1 MLNNS
6 TVCVPSSSDKSAL
19 IHHRPPGRIARSWAA
34 RFLILISTSL
44 LVTHNVRSQEN
55 QLRRDFAERV
65 TLVSVDNPEGAT
77 EVHTWDQAL
86 IRILATRKEGP
97 VLDSEVLCERVS
109 GRLGVSVKSKEAAP
123 VSLVVFVPASVNISI
138 RSMSGI
144 VAITGTVAGLS
155 IDTQSGS
162 VNLELPDSANVD
174 VALRAIEGFIESAA
188 PIRIFGQRD
197 EHTLDGRLGGG
208 GATAIVRSAKG
219 NINLHAGPQQA
230 TVTIDRKVDRSAQRI
245 ASSAGFKSAAP
256 AKEFADSA
264 HIRSSDEAIRLEAR
278 LVNVLVRVTDAGG
291 KTLPL
296 LKKDD
301 FVIVED
307 NVQQDVSYFEPV
319 TAPLHLVLLLDLSGS
334 TEKKMKV
341 LKKAA
346 QKFVDSLKPT
356 DTIAVAGFTRR
367 FFVISN
373 FTSDHKLLKD
383 RIDDIK
389 NRHSGTAYYDAMWST
404 LDLLEEAR
412 ATRKAIVVLTD
423 GVDNSLDHP
432 GDEDLASK
440 HSFSELLERVEEA
453 DATIYPIYLDTEYE
467 TIGRGGRSGHDAYVT
482 ARKQLDALA
491 DQTGAVMFK
500 AERAE
505 DLEGVYQQ
513 VAAELHSL
521 YSLAYAPKA
530 LTRDGAWKKIGVSV
544 KLPGARL
551 RAKRGYYAR

>member
-1 MLNNS
+1 S
-6 TVCVPSSSDKSAL
+6 
-19 IHHRPPGRIARSWAA
+19 
-34 RFLILISTSL
+34 
-44 LVTHNVRSQEN
+44 
-55 QLRRDFAERV
+55 
-65 TLVSVDNPEGAT
+65 
-77 EVHTWDQAL
+77 
-86 IRILATRKEGP
+86 
-97 VLDSEVLCERVS
+97 
-109 GRLGVSVKSKEAAP
+109 
-123 VSLVVFVPASVNISI
+123 
-138 RSMSGI
+138 
-144 VAITGTVAGLS
+144 
-155 IDTQSGS
+155 
-162 VNLELPDSANVD
+162 
-174 VALRAIEGFIESAA
+174 
-188 PIRIFGQRD
+188 
-197 EHTLDGRLGGG
+197 
-208 GATAIVRSAKG
+208 
-219 NINLHAGPQQA
+219 
-230 TVTIDRKVDRSAQRI
+230 
-245 ASSAGFKSAAP
+245 

-264 HIRSSDEAIRLEAR
+264 HIRTSDEAIKLEAR
-278 LVNVLVRVTDAGG
+278 LVNVLVKVTDAGG

-296 LKKDD
+296 LRKDD
-301 FVIVED
+301 FVIFED
-307 NVQQDVSYFEPV
+307 NVQQDISYFEPV

-373 FTSDHKLLKD
+373 FTTDHKLLKD

-432 GDEDLASK
+432 NDEDLASK

-482 ARKQLDALA
+482 ARKQLEALA

-521 YSLAYAPKA
+521 YSLAYAPKS

-544 KLPGARL
+544 KLQGAKL

>member
-1 MLNNS
+1 M
-6 TVCVPSSSDKSAL
+6 
-19 IHHRPPGRIARSWAA
+19 HHRPLRPIAKAWAV
-34 RFLILISTSL
+34 RFLILIGTPL
-44 LVTHNVRSQEN
+44 LVSHNVRSQEN
-55 QLRRDFAERV
+55 RLQRDFSDRV
-65 TLVSVDNPEGAT
+65 ALVSVENTVGAT
-77 EVHTWDQAL
+77 EVRTWDQAL
-86 IRILATRKEGP
+86 IRVVATRKEGP
-97 VLDSEVLCERVS
+97 VIDSEVLCERAP
-109 GRLGVSVKSKEAAP
+109 GRLGVSVRSKEAAP
-123 VSLVVFVPASVNISI
+123 VTLILFVPASINISI
-138 RSMSGI
+138 RSTSGA
-144 VAITGTVAGLS
+144 VAVAGAVAGLS

-162 VNLELPDSANVD
+162 VTIELPDSANVD
-174 VALRAIEGFIESAA
+174 VALRAIEGFIETAA
-188 PIRIFGQRD
+188 PIKVFGQRD

-208 GATAIVRSAKG
+208 GATTIVRTTKG
-219 NINLHAGPQQA
+219 NINLRAGSQQA
-230 TVTIDRKVDRSAQRI
+230 IVTIDRKVDRSAQQI
-245 ASSAGFKSAAP
+245 ASSAGFKSGAP
-256 AKEFADSA
+256 PKEFAESA
-264 HIRSSDEAIRLEAR
+264 HLRSSDEAIKLEAR
-278 LVNVLVRVTDAGG
+278 LVNVLVKVTDAGG
-291 KTLPL
+291 KTLPM

-301 FVIVED
+301 FVIYED
-307 NVQQDVSYFEPV
+307 NVQQDISYFEPV

-373 FTSDHKLLKD
+373 FTTDHRLLKD

-389 NRHSGTAYYDAMWST
+389 NRHSGTAYYDAMWAT

-432 GDEDLASK
+432 NDEDLAAK

-482 ARKQLDALA
+482 ARKQLEALA

-521 YSLAYAPKA
+521 YSLAYAPKS

-544 KLPGARL
+544 KL
-551 RAKRGYYAR
+551 

>member
-1 MLNNS
+1 MLNDFTLS
-6 TVCVPSSSDKSAL
+6 VPCPSDDSAL
-19 IHHRPPGRIARSWAA
+19 VHHRPLRRIARIPAV
-34 RFLILISTSL
+34 RFLILICTCL
-44 LVTHNVRSQEN
+44 LASQDARSQEN
-55 QLRRDFAERV
+55 RLQRDFPERV
-65 TLVSVDNPEGAT
+65 ALLSVNNPEGAT
-77 EVHTWDQAL
+77 EVHAWDQAL
-86 IRILATRKEGP
+86 IRILATRKENP
-97 VLDSEVLCERVS
+97 VLDSEVLCERVP
-109 GRLGVSVKSKEAAP
+109 GRLGVSVKSKESAT
-123 VSLVVFVPASVNISI
+123 VTLVVFVPASMNISI
-138 RSMSGI
+138 RSTSGAVTI
-144 VAITGTVAGLS
+144 SGAVAGLS
-155 IDTQSGS
+155 VDTHSGS
-162 VNLELPDSANVD
+162 VTIELPDDANVD
-174 VALRAIEGFIESAA
+174 VALRAIEGFIEAAA
-188 PIRIFGQRD
+188 PIKIFGQRD
-197 EHTLDGRLGGG
+197 EHALDGRLGGG
-208 GATAIVRSAKG
+208 GATAIVRTAKG
-219 NINLHAGPQQA
+219 NISLRAASQQA
-230 TVTIDRKVDRSAQRI
+230 LVTIDRKVDRSAQRI
-245 ASSAGFKSAAP
+245 ASSAAFKSGASS
-256 AKEFADSA
+256 KEFVDST
-264 HIRSSDEAIRLEAR
+264 HIRSNEEAIRLEAR
-278 LVNVLVRVTDAGG
+278 LVNVLVKVTDAGG

-301 FVIVED
+301 FVVFED
-307 NVQQDVSYFEPV
+307 NVQQDISYFEPV
-319 TAPLHLVLLLDLSGS
+319 TAALHVVLLLDLSGS

-367 FFVISN
+367 FFIISN

-432 GDEDLASK
+432 NDEDLASK
-440 HSFSELLERVEEA
+440 HSFNELLERVEEA

-482 ARKQLDALA
+482 ARKQLEALA

-505 DLEGVYQQ
+505 DLDGVYQQ

-521 YSLAYAPKA
+521 YSLAYAPKS

>member
-1 MLNNS
+1 M
-6 TVCVPSSSDKSAL
+6 
-19 IHHRPPGRIARSWAA
+19 HHRPLRPIAKAWAV
-34 RFLILISTSL
+34 RFLILIGTPL
-44 LVTHNVRSQEN
+44 LVSHNVRSQEN
-55 QLRRDFAERV
+55 RLQRDFSDRV
-65 TLVSVDNPEGAT
+65 ALVSAENTVGAT
-77 EVHTWDQAL
+77 EVRTWDQAL
-86 IRILATRKEGP
+86 IRVVATRKEGP
-97 VLDSEVLCERVS
+97 VIDSEVLCERAP
-109 GRLGVSVKSKEAAP
+109 GRLGVSVRSKEAAP
-123 VSLVVFVPASVNISI
+123 VTLILFVPASINISI
-138 RSMSGI
+138 RSTSGAVT
-144 VAITGTVAGLS
+144 VAGAVAGLS

-162 VNLELPDSANVD
+162 VTIELPDSANVD
-174 VALRAIEGFIESAA
+174 VALRAIEGFIETAA
-188 PIRIFGQRD
+188 PIKVFGQRD

-208 GATAIVRSAKG
+208 GATAIVRTTKG
-219 NINLHAGPQQA
+219 NINLRAGSQQA
-230 TVTIDRKVDRSAQRI
+230 IVTIDRKVDRSAQQI
-245 ASSAGFKSAAP
+245 ASSAGFKSGAP
-256 AKEFADSA
+256 PKEFAESA
-264 HIRSSDEAIRLEAR
+264 HLRSSDEAIKLEAR
-278 LVNVLVRVTDAGG
+278 LVNVLVKVTDAGG
-291 KTLPL
+291 KTLPM

-301 FVIVED
+301 FVIYED
-307 NVQQDVSYFEPV
+307 NVQQDISYFEPV

-373 FTSDHKLLKD
+373 FTTDHRLLKD

-389 NRHSGTAYYDAMWST
+389 NRHSGTAYYDAMWAT

-432 GDEDLASK
+432 NDEDLAAK

-482 ARKQLDALA
+482 ARKQLEALA

-521 YSLAYAPKA
+521 YSLAYAPKS

-544 KLPGARL
+544 KLPGAKL
-551 RAKRGYYAR
+551 RSKRGYYAR

>member
-1 MLNNS
+1 MG
-6 TVCVPSSSDKSAL
+6 SSSDSCRGNSER
-19 IHHRPPGRIARSWAA
+19 RPCPRLRSPVRARAGAIGSLDQIQGGGPGYSRSI
-34 RFLILISTSL
+34 RTGIDEYFNSEHIG
-44 LVTHNVRSQEN
+44 
-55 QLRRDFAERV
+55 RV
-65 TLVSVDNPEGAT
+65 TVAGA
-77 EVHTWDQAL
+77 
-86 IRILATRKEGP
+86 
-97 VLDSEVLCERVS
+97 
-109 GRLGVSVKSKEAAP
+109 
-123 VSLVVFVPASVNISI
+123 
-138 RSMSGI
+138 
-144 VAITGTVAGLS
+144 VAGLS

-162 VNLELPDSANVD
+162 VTIELPDGANVD

-188 PIRIFGQRD
+188 PIKIFGQRD

-208 GATAIVRSAKG
+208 GATAIVRTTKG
-219 NINLHAGPQQA
+219 NINLRAGSQQA
-230 TVTIDRKVDRSAQRI
+230 MVTIDRKVDRSAQRI
-245 ASSAGFKSAAP
+245 ASSAGFKSGAP

-264 HIRSSDEAIRLEAR
+264 HIRSSDEAIKLEAR
-278 LVNVLVRVTDAGG
+278 LVNVLVKVTDAGG

-301 FVIVED
+301 FVIFED
-307 NVQQDVSYFEPV
+307 NVQQDISYFEPV

-373 FTSDHKLLKD
+373 FTTDHKLLKD

-432 GDEDLASK
+432 NDEDLASK

-482 ARKQLDALA
+482 ARKQLEALA

-521 YSLAYAPKA
+521 YSLAYAPKS

-544 KLPGARL
+544 NLPGARL

>member
-1 MLNNS
+1 M
-6 TVCVPSSSDKSAL
+6 
-19 IHHRPPGRIARSWAA
+19 HHRPLRPIAKAWAV
-34 RFLILISTSL
+34 RFLILIGTPL
-44 LVTHNVRSQEN
+44 LVSHNVRSQEN
-55 QLRRDFAERV
+55 RLQRDFSDRV
-65 TLVSVDNPEGAT
+65 ALVSAENTVGAT
-77 EVHTWDQAL
+77 EVRTWDQAL
-86 IRILATRKEGP
+86 IRVVATRKEGP
-97 VLDSEVLCERVS
+97 VIDSEVLCERAP
-109 GRLGVSVKSKEAAP
+109 GRLGVSVRSKEAAP
-123 VSLVVFVPASVNISI
+123 VTLILFVPASINISI
-138 RSMSGI
+138 RSTSGAVT
-144 VAITGTVAGLS
+144 VAGAVAGLS

-162 VNLELPDSANVD
+162 VTIELPDSANVD
-174 VALRAIEGFIESAA
+174 VALRAIEGFIETAA
-188 PIRIFGQRD
+188 PIKVFGQRD

-208 GATAIVRSAKG
+208 GATTIVRTTKG
-219 NINLHAGPQQA
+219 NINLRAGSQQA
-230 TVTIDRKVDRSAQRI
+230 IVTIDRKVDRSAQQI
-245 ASSAGFKSAAP
+245 ASSAGFKSGAP
-256 AKEFADSA
+256 PKEFAESA
-264 HIRSSDEAIRLEAR
+264 HLRSSDEAIKLEAR
-278 LVNVLVRVTDAGG
+278 LVNVLVKVTDAGG
-291 KTLPL
+291 KTLPM

-301 FVIVED
+301 FVIYED
-307 NVQQDVSYFEPV
+307 NVQQDISYFEPV

-373 FTSDHKLLKD
+373 FTTDHRLLKD

-389 NRHSGTAYYDAMWST
+389 NRHSGTAYYDAMWAT

-432 GDEDLASK
+432 NDEDLAAK

-482 ARKQLDALA
+482 ARKQLEALA

-521 YSLAYAPKA
+521 YSLAYAPKS

-544 KLPGARL
+544 KLPGAKL
-551 RAKRGYYAR
+551 RSKRGYYAR